1 LRKLSQK
8 LFKKAIKYFPGGVN
22 SPVRAF
28 KSVGNKPLFISKAR
42 GSKIFDAD
50 GNEYTDYVCSFGP
63 LILGHSPA
71 PVIEAIN
78 KIIVKGTSFG
88 ACSEHEI
95 ELADIIRKAMPSIEM
110 LRFVNSGT
118 EAAMSAIRLARAYT
132 GRYKII
138 KFDGCYHGHS
148 DCLLVKAGSGAAE
161 RRIPVS
167 KGVPQ
172 SLIKD
177 TISLPFNNVAELKK
191 AFSKN
196 KNSIAAVIVE
206 PVAGNMGVVAPAE
219 GFLESLRE
227 ITAQNKSLLIFDEV
241 ITGFRVSFGG
251 AQKLYGVK
259 PDITCLGKIIGG
271 GLPVGAYGGKREI
284 MKMVSPS
291 GQMYQAGTLSGNP
304 VVMAAGIATLKIL
317 SRPGFYSQLEKK
329 AKTLC
334 DGIEGN
340 IKSHGIPASLTRV
353 ASMFSIFFRESCP
366 KNYQEVCQCDMKMFG
381 RFFNFLLDNGIFFP
395 PSQFETAFVSQAH
408 TERDIERTIEKVGKS
423 LCIF

>member
-1 LRKLSQK
+1 MRKLSQK
-8 LFKKAIKYFPGGVN
+8 LFKKAVKYFPGGVN

-50 GNEYTDYVCSFGP
+50 RNEYTDYVCSFGP
-63 LILGHSPA
+63 LILGHSPL
-71 PVIEAIN
+71 PVIEAI
-78 KIIVKGTSFG
+78 KRTVGKGTSFG

-95 ELADIIRKAMPSIEM
+95 ELAGIIRKAMPSIEM

-132 GRYKII
+132 GRDKII

-148 DCLLVKAGSGAAE
+148 DGLLVKAGSGAAE

-172 SLIKD
+172 SFIKD
-177 TISLPFNNVAELKK
+177 TISLPFNNIAEVKK
-191 AFSKN
+191 TFSKN
-196 KNSIAAVIVE
+196 QKSIAAVIVE
-206 PVAGNMGVVAPAE
+206 PVGGNMGVVVPAE

-227 ITAQNKSLLIFDEV
+227 ITKKNKSLLIFDEV

-291 GQMYQAGTLSGNP
+291 GPMYQAGTL
-304 VVMAAGIATLKIL
+304 
-317 SRPGFYSQLEKK
+317 
-329 AKTLC
+329 
-334 DGIEGN
+334 
-340 IKSHGIPASLTRV
+340 
-353 ASMFSIFFRESCP
+353 
-366 KNYQEVCQCDMKMFG
+366 
-381 RFFNFLLDNGIFFP
+381 
-395 PSQFETAFVSQAH
+395 
-408 TERDIERTIEKVGKS
+408 
-423 LCIF
+423 